1 MKKTCSSVSIEHLY
15 ILFLVILV
23 IILISYIYMRHHHH
37 HSLNTSHHNA
47 HHGASHH
54 SNNNT
59 SEIIIKEQIVPFG
72 LPTRTSLPLPLMGD
86 VLLNP
91 YQPPLRDDRYF
102 PIGLGGCAGGV
113 LPINVPTQSVNTSYR
128 QVGILTRGDT
138 ILPLM
143 GKPLFSNR
151 DKWNFYTMNDKNNMI
166 KLPLSNKG
174 KSCTSEFGCD
184 NIYNGDTVYVEGYND
199 AFKATVYD
207 NQVMQY
213 IPFL

>member
-1 MKKTCSSVSIEHLY
+1 MTKRSPSVYIEHLY

-23 IILISYIYMRHHHH
+23 MILFAYIYMRHHHH
-37 HSLNTSHHNA
+37 RNND
-47 HHGASHH
+47 
-54 SNNNT
+54 NNN
-59 SEIIIKEQIVPFG
+59 IIIKEKTVNNGPFG
-72 LPTRTSLPLPLMGD
+72 TGPFGHGIGPFGQLPLMGD

-91 YQPPLRDDRYF
+91 YQAPLRDDRYF
-102 PIGLGGCAGGV
+102 PTINLGGG

-143 GKPLFSNR
+143 GKPLFTNR

-174 KSCTSEFGCD
+174 KSCTNEFGCD

-213 IPFL
+213 IPFI

>member
-1 MKKTCSSVSIEHLY
+1 MKKHCSSIQVEHLY
-15 ILFLVILV
+15 ILFLLILV
-23 IILISYIYMRHHHH
+23 IILFVYIYIRHH
-37 HSLNTSHHNA
+37 NHHNSA
-47 HHGASHH
+47 GHTD
-54 SNNNT
+54 N
-59 SEIIIKEQIVPFG
+59 IIIKEKTVNNIDVGPFG
-72 LPTRTSLPLPLMGD
+72 LPTSMRPLPLMGD

-91 YQPPLRDDRYF
+91 YQAPLRDDRYF
-102 PIGLGGCAGGV
+102 PTIMGGM
-113 LPINVPTQSVNTSYR
+113 LPINVPTQSVNTTYR

-143 GKPLFSNR
+143 GKPLFTNR

-174 KSCTSEFGCD
+174 KSCTNEFGCD
-184 NIYNGDTVYVEGYND
+184 NIYNGDSVYVEGYND